1 MNGFELFTMNHNRI
15 IFSQNHLKCM
25 AKLRKICPLY
35 LKTFQVYVIQNAKL
49 TKDKDVILFLSF
61 DKACLNN
68 NLSFFL

>member
-1 MNGFELFTMNHNRI
+1 
-15 IFSQNHLKCM
+15 M
-25 AKLRKICPLY
+25 AKLRKICPLF